1 MKIMITGVLG
11 QDGVLLSR
19 NLLDRGVEVYGI
31 CKTVPENKLEGIAWD
46 LDGMNLIEA
55 DVSDYDAILSAV
67 INVKPDVIF
76 NLAGKTSVGLS
87 WKNPRDYINVN
98 TIGCANCL
106 EAIRES
112 QLDCKFFQAGS
123 AQQFG
128 GNRAQPLSED
138 DGFFPENPYAVSKVL
153 AHEITCHYREYMGV
167 HATNVI
173 LFAHESSLRST
184 SFLSKKISHGVAE
197 IANGTRKS
205 ISVGNTSVIRDWGYA
220 PDYVSFMADLI
231 SLERGEDLVLATGRG
246 HSVEDMIDFAF
257 ASTGINLI
265 WEGTAESRI
274 GIDQNGI
281 VRVDV
286 DSEFYRPDDQAYL
299 VGDPS
304 RASELIEWSPSID
317 LREMMKLLV
326 ELELQAIEK

>member
-1 MKIMITGVLG
+1 MKIMITGALG
-11 QDGVLLSR
+11 QDGLLLTR
-19 NLLDRGVEVYGI
+19 NLLHRGVDVYGI
-31 CKTVPENKLEGIAWD
+31 CKTVPEKKLGGISED
-46 LDGMNLIEA
+46 LGSMNLVGA
-55 DVSDYDAILSAV
+55 DVSDYDAILSTV
-67 INVKPDVIF
+67 TNIKPDVIF
-76 NLAGKTSVGLS
+76 NFAGKTSVGLS
-87 WKNPRDYINVN
+87 WKNPREYINVN

-106 EAIRES
+106 EAIREG

-128 GNRAQPLSED
+128 GNRTQPLSED
-138 DGFFPENPYAVSKVL
+138 DEFFPENPYAVSKVL
-153 AHEITCHYREYMGV
+153 AHEITRHYREYLGV

-173 LFAHESSLRST
+173 LFAHESSLRS
-184 SFLSKKISHGVAE
+184 SAFLSKKISHGVAE
-197 IANGTRKS
+197 IANGIRES

-220 PDYVSFMADLI
+220 PDYVNFMADLI

-246 HSVEDMIDFAF
+246 HSVEEMIEFAF
-257 ASTGINLI
+257 AGAGIDLI
-265 WEGTAESRI
+265 WEGSGVSRN

-286 DSEFYRPDDQAYL
+286 DSQFYRPDDQPYL
-299 VGDPS
+299 VGDPT

-326 ELELQAIEK
+326 EFELRAINK